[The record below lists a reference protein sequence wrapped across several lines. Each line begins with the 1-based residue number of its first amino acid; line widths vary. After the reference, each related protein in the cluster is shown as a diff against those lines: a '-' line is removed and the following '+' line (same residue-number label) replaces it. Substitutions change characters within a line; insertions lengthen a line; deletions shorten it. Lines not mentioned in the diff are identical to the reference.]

1 MWQAQGQTGT
11 PREGIPSAKKVKA
24 AKDPLAPKKPPAA
37 FFLFCIAKRAEV
49 AKASPS
55 LKNKEVT
62 LELGWM
68 WNQLGEEEKAPH
80 VLDAAKRSNE
90 YKVQM
95 ENYLKKNKEK
105 LGDMEGLEP
114 GHDDEVNMGAGDHE
128 VNMQEVVHEAVDG
141 AEEQRS

>member
-1 MWQAQGQTGT
+1 MKT
-11 PREGIPSAKKVKA
+11 

-62 LELGWM
+62 LELGRM

-80 VLDAAKRSNE
+80 VLEAAKRSNE

-105 LGDMEGLEP
+105 LGDMEVKYSGDIEGLEP
-114 GHDDEVNMGAGDHE
+114 GHDDEVKMGAGDDK
-128 VNMQEVVHEAVDG
+128 VNTQEVVHEAVDG

>member
-1 MWQAQGQTGT
+1 MA
-11 PREGIPSAKKVKA
+11 KA
-24 AKDPLAPKKPPAA
+24 APNL
-37 FFLFCIAKRAEV
+37 L
-49 AKASPS
+49 
-55 LKNKEVT
+55 NKEVT
-62 LELGWM
+62 AELGRV

-80 VLDAAKRSNE
+80 VLEAAKRSNE

-114 GHDDEVNMGAGDHE
+114 GHDDEVKMGAGDDK
-128 VNMQEVVHEAVDG
+128 VNTQEVVHEAVDG

>member
-1 MWQAQGQTGT
+1 M
-11 PREGIPSAKKVKA
+11 KA
-24 AKDPLAPKKPPAA
+24 SKDPLAPKKPPAA

-62 LELGWM
+62 LELGRM
-68 WNQLGEEEKAPH
+68 WNQLGDEEKAPH
-80 VLDAAKRSNE
+80 VLEAAKRSTE

-95 ENYLKKNKEK
+95 ENYLKKNK

-114 GHDDEVNMGAGDHE
+114 GHDDEANMGAGDHE